1 MHEPTIRLHGI
12 VGEEP
17 NTAAIIGA
25 TLTATPGPVQIEINS
40 PGGDVFEACAIAAAI
55 EAHGDVTAHGV
66 GIVASAATLLTVVAS
81 RSALHHA
88 AQFMI
93 HDPSNVVWGGTAA
106 ELRRH
111 ADDLEKTANHIAG
124 IYSKYTGHPVSR
136 IRNWM
141 RQETWLDPEE
151 ALALNFIDEILEA
164 PVRGKPVAA
173 FDYTKFRATP
183 AKLLKMTARQG
194 WAMPAPIEGAA

>member
-1 MHEPTIRLHGI
+1 MGEPTIRLHGI
-12 VGEEP
+12 VGEAP

-25 TLTATPGPVQIEINS
+25 TLTATPGPVVIEVNS

-66 GIVASAATLLTVVAS
+66 GIVASAATLLTAVAS

-88 AQFMI
+88 AQFMV
-93 HDPSNVVWGGTAA
+93 HDPSSVAWGTAA

-111 ADDLEKTANHIAG
+111 ADDLEKTANHIACS
-124 IYSKYTGHPVSR
+124 YSKYTGHPVSR
-136 IRNWM
+136 IRGWM
-141 RQETWLDPEE
+141 RDETWLDPEE

-164 PVRGKPVAA
+164 PVRGKPVAQ
-173 FDYTKFRATP
+173 FDYTRFQNAPK
-183 AKLLKMTARQG
+183 KLLALTARQG
-194 WAMPAPIEGAA
+194 WAMQAPIEGAA